1 MMCRYYMIEFN
12 NNLLILCSKEDLKL
26 DRNLI
31 ISGLIM
37 LKKIVFSIKM
47 KTYYLKIWNLNNK
60 IRFSR
65 NVPIKKYKDLPNRNV
80 VITVTVIVMHYM
92 EINNNNNLKKIKT
105 LPNLAFLVKLKI
117 YFLPLKVKKAI

>member
-1 MMCRYYMIEFN
+1 MIEFN